1 MWIEQVGRAQAAADH
16 CGDKRGNADLR
27 TQVAGN
33 RHLGTHQH
41 LRLRAEGH
49 KSRQNVTAEIEECIT
64 FSSSKE
70 SFVLS
75 YIAYRR
81 IRASQTVLVS
91 SQDREKLFR
100 IQYVFAYKYMSC
112 ILQYLSRCVVGA
124 SLESTE
130 EEEAE
135 DENKSA
141 VEVSSTP
148 KGGVYQIVGTLSE
161 PESTKPYFAEE
172 TYAVSVLFQVAIR
185 QH

>member
-1 MWIEQVGRAQAAADH
+1 MGADNGSLRSRA
-16 CGDKRGNADLR
+16 
-27 TQVAGN
+27 AGN
-33 RHLGTHQH
+33 RRLGTQQR

-49 KSRQNVTAEIEECIT
+49 KSKQNITAEAEESMT
-64 FSSSKE
+64 FSSSME

-75 YIAYRR
+75 YVIYSRV
-81 IRASQTVLVS
+81 RASQAVLVS
-91 SQDREKLFR
+91 SQDHEKLFGF
-100 IQYVFAYKYMSC
+100 QYVFAYKCMSC

-130 EEEAE
+130 DAEEAE

-141 VEVSSTP
+141 IEISSRP
-148 KGGVYQIVGTLSE
+148 KDGTYQIVGTLSE